1 MRHAASGDRNAESRS
16 RLESLRHIVQAVN
29 SAPDLTQALQVIVQR
44 TRQALGVDACA
55 FYLTEHERG
64 QHVLMAADG
73 LSHDV
78 VGGTRFRLGEGPI
91 GLVADRT
98 EPLHFDEIPADRDPG
113 SAARSGE
120 VPYRGF
126 LGVPVTHQGKVLGVL
141 AVQQRKQRRFHD
153 ADVAFLVTLAAQLGG
168 TLAYVKASGYLCGP
182 DSAGEHPIDGLAG
195 APGVALGTA
204 VVVFPPTALR
214 AVPDRLSHA
223 PFEEEAAFRA
233 AVKHAA
239 AEIKRLGEGLD
250 GALPAAHRALFDAYA
265 MLLQSPELVSGV
277 VQRIHAGNWA
287 PGALRETVEVFAQ
300 RFEAMEDPY
309 LRDRGRDLRDLG
321 ARLLMHLQEAIA
333 SEIHY
338 PPGTVLVAQELSAIE
353 LAQVPP
359 GRLAGVVSGK
369 GSASSHVAI
378 LARGLGVPA
387 IMGVGDLPLARLEG
401 RELAL
406 DGDRGRVYV
415 RPSAVVR
422 NEFARLTAEERALA
436 EELSGLRDLPA
447 ETLDGARIALYA
459 NAGLL
464 EDVAASREAGAEGI
478 GLYRTEFPFILLGR
492 FPSEEEQR
500 AIYRRV
506 LEAFAP
512 RPVTL
517 RVLDAGGDK
526 PLAYFPIEE
535 NNPMLGLRGIRMLLD
550 HPEIFLAQ
558 LRAALRAAEGLDNLN
573 LLLPV
578 ISGIAEVEA
587 AQRLLDQACAEL
599 LDEGRPVSRPRLGVM
614 IEVPSAVYQAE
625 ALARRADFLSVGTND
640 LTQYLL
646 GVDRGNRRVAKL
658 LDPLHPSVLQALAQ
672 VVGAA
677 HRAGKPV
684 CVCGE
689 SASDPAA
696 ALLLLGMG
704 FDSLSVSVGSLLRTK
719 WVIRSFT
726 QAQARVLA
734 QRAMRQERPEPI
746 RDLLVEALQGAG
758 LGRLLRVRE
767 LPAAT

>member
-1 MRHAASGDRNAESRS
+1 MRHATSAERNTESRS

-29 SAPDLTQALQVIVQR
+29 CAPDLTQGLQVIVQR

-55 FYLTEHERG
+55 FYLTEHEQG
-64 QHVLMAADG
+64 QHVLMAAAG
-73 LSHDV
+73 LSHEV
-78 VGGTRFRLGEGPI
+78 VGRTRFRLGEGPI

-120 VPYRGF
+120 TPYRGF
-126 LGVPVTHQGKVLGVL
+126 LGVPVTHQGKALGVL
-141 AVQQRKQRRFHD
+141 AVQQRRQRRFHD

-168 TLAYVKASGYLCGP
+168 TLAYMKASGYLCRP

-204 VVVFPPTALR
+204 VVVFPPTALG
-214 AVPDRLSHA
+214 AVPDRLPQA
-223 PFEEEAAFRA
+223 PFQEEVAFRA

-239 AEIKRLGEGLD
+239 AEITRLGDGLD
-250 GALPAAHRALFDAYA
+250 GAMPTAHRALFDAYA
-265 MLLQSPELVSGV
+265 MLLQSPELVCGV

-309 LRDRGRDLRDLG
+309 LRERGRDLRDLG
-321 ARLLMHLQEAIA
+321 TRLLMHLQEEIA
-333 SEIHY
+333 SEVHY
-338 PPGTVLVAQELSAIE
+338 PPDTVLVAQELSAIE
-353 LAQVPP
+353 LAQVPL
-359 GRLAGVVSGK
+359 GRLAGVVSGQ
-369 GSASSHVAI
+369 GSPSSHVAI
-378 LARGLGVPA
+378 LARALGVPA
-387 IMGVGDLPLARLEG
+387 VMGVGDLPLARLDG
-401 RELAL
+401 QELAV
-406 DGDRGRVYV
+406 DGERGRVYV

-422 NEFARLTAEERALA
+422 HEFARLTAEERALA
-436 EELSGLRDLPA
+436 ADLSGLRDLPA
-447 ETLDGARIALYA
+447 ETLDGARIALHA

-464 EDVAASREAGAEGI
+464 GDVAAAREAGAEGI
-478 GLYRTEFPFILLGR
+478 GLYRTELPFMLLGR
-492 FPSEEEQR
+492 FPSEDEQR
-500 AIYRRV
+500 AIYRQV

-517 RVLDAGGDK
+517 RILDAGGDK

-535 NNPMLGLRGIRMLLD
+535 KNPMLGWRGIRMLLD
-550 HPEIFLAQ
+550 HPEIFLTQ
-558 LRAALRAAEGLDNLN
+558 LRAALRAAVGLDNLN

-587 AQRLLDQACAEL
+587 AQRLLGQACAEL
-599 LDEGRPVSRPRLGVM
+599 LDEGRPVTRPPLGVM

-625 ALARRADFLSVGTND
+625 ALARRTEFLSVGTND

-658 LDPLHPSVLQALAQ
+658 LDPLHPSVLQALEQ

-684 CVCGE
+684 GVCGE

-719 WVIRSFT
+719 WLIRSFT
-726 QAQARVLA
+726 QGQARALV
-734 QRAMRQERPEPI
+734 QRAMRQEQPEPI
-746 RDLLVEALQGAG
+746 RDLLVEALRGAG
-758 LGRLLRVRE
+758 LGRLLRARE
-767 LPAAT
+767 QPAAM